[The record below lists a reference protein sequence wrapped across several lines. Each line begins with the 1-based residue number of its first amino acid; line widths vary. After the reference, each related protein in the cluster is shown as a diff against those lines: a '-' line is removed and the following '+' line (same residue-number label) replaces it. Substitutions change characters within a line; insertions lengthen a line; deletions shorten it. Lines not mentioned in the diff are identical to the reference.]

1 MDCSPLS
8 SSAHGISQ
16 TRVLEWVAIFF
27 LQRIFLS
34 QESKPC
40 LPHCQAYSLTLSHQ
54 GNPTYV
60 FSSSSSIAQ
69 SCPTLCDPA
78 RPPCP
83 SPTPGVHPNPCPL
96 SQRCHPII
104 SSSATPFSFCL
115 QSPSIRVFSN
125 ESALCIRWPEYGSF
139 SFSISPSN
147 GYSQKRNTTLTT

>member
-1 MDCSPLS
+1 M
-8 SSAHGISQ
+8 GQKTKQ
-16 TRVLEWVAIFF
+16 TF

-104 SSSATPFSFCL
+104 SSSLVPFSSCP
-115 QSPSIRVFSN
+115 QSFPAS
-125 ESALCIRWPEYGSF
+125 GSF
-139 SFSISPSN
+139 PMSQLFASGVLSIGVSAST
-147 GYSQKRNTTLTT
+147 SVLTMNTQD

>member
-104 SSSATPFSFCL
+104 SSSLVPFSSCP
-115 QSPSIRVFSN
+115 QSFPAS
-125 ESALCIRWPEYGSF
+125 GSF
-139 SFSISPSN
+139 PMSQLFPS
-147 GYSQKRNTTLTT
+147 GGQRIGVSASTSVLPRAPRTDLL